1 VGLIELED
9 EVWQVTFMDYD
20 LGYFDCEIC
29 QFTSLEYPPGKRD
42 RFQPKEVSP
51 MPSVNTVT
59 HVSGCTQQRRF

>member
-1 VGLIELED
+1 
-9 EVWQVTFMDYD
+9 MDYD